1 MWEILKNVVSPSQ
14 YIPHG
19 HCYLWQTPLVWL
31 HIVSDLLIAIAYFS
45 IPAMLI
51 YFIHKRRDVPFQG
64 IFALFGAFII
74 LCGTGHLLEIWTLW
88 HPTYWLTGSEKA
100 LTALVSCYTAAQM
113 VTLLPQ
119 FLSLKTPEQLEAIN
133 GKLQHEIVERQQA
146 EQILQRIVAGTASVT
161 GEAFFP
167 ALVQNLAKALD
178 VRQVF
183 VAEVASE
190 FTVRSAIRVNV
201 GDSDSDRTV
210 ASEVLAAATL
220 GTSAFSVRT
229 AGCASVQGAA
239 VLQELASRQGE
250 SDRAKKNLK
259 TLAFWSQSKRENN
272 PESDTEDTFCKAD
285 VQLRQGGNPS
295 QRVQEDF
302 SRAERLEA
310 RSAAYHCSVP
320 LLDDQQQEIGIL
332 GIIHDQ
338 SLASEENAKAIMK
351 VFAVRASAELQRQK
365 VELALRRAY
374 EELEVRV
381 RERTADLVES
391 NTALEAEIRERVAAQ
406 EALSQQLKRE
416 QLVGTMLDRIRSSLN
431 LEDVLQTA
439 VDEVQRFL
447 QTDRTIIYR
456 FTPDWSGF
464 VAVESV
470 GKDGMP
476 MLGVDIQ
483 DECFKERYVSLYQ
496 QGRIR
501 AIADIHNSD
510 LNPCHVKLLSQFQVK
525 ANLVIP
531 ILESEETIPN
541 PQSQIPNRLWGLLIA
556 HHCTEPR
563 QWQEFEIECLKQLS
577 VQLAIALQQCTLFA
591 QARTELAERKQ
602 AEAALRRSEA
612 RERKKAQELE
622 VTLHQ
627 LRNTQA
633 QIVQS
638 EKMASLGQMVAGV
651 AHEINNPTSFIY
663 GNINFAINYANDL
676 LDLLELYQQ
685 HYPQPPAAIEEQI
698 QTIDLNFLKDDF
710 IKLLESMKTGADRIS
725 EIVLALRNFS
735 RLDEAERKAADLNQ
749 GIESTLMILQHR
761 LKPQSPRP
769 VIEVIKDY
777 GKLPLVQC
785 YPGQLNQV
793 FMNLLINAIDA
804 LEEESEKDINFVP
817 QIRICTEVRE
827 NPEKSHIKSIII
839 RIADNGAGISE
850 TVKRRIFDPFYTTK
864 PVGQGTG
871 LGLSISYQIIVEK
884 HKGRLECSSQLGEG
898 TEFVIE
904 LHG

>member
-146 EQILQRIVAGTASVT
+146 EQMLQRIVAGTASVT

-178 VRQVF
+178 VRHVF

-190 FTVRSAIRVNV
+190 FAVRSAIRVNV

-210 ASEVLAAATL
+210 ASELLAAATL

-229 AGCASVQGAA
+229 AGCANVQEAA

-272 PESDTEDTFCKAD
+272 PESDSEDTFCKAQDLRNPPRRPPNLGGTGFTPPKVGRHRGPLEGLGGTGGQNDGICVSPKAD
-285 VQLRQGGNPS
+285 VQLRQGCNPS
-295 QRVQEDF
+295 HWVQEDF

-338 SLASEENAKAIMK
+338 SVASEENAKAIMN

-416 QLVGTMLDRIRSSLN
+416 QLVGTILDRIRSSLN

-447 QTDRTIIYR
+447 QTDRTY
-456 FTPDWSGF
+456 
-464 VAVESV
+464 
-470 GKDGMP
+470 
-476 MLGVDIQ
+476 
-483 DECFKERYVSLYQ
+483 
-496 QGRIR
+496 
-501 AIADIHNSD
+501 H
-510 LNPCHVKLLSQFQVK
+510 
-525 ANLVIP
+525 
-531 ILESEETIPN
+531 
-541 PQSQIPNRLWGLLIA
+541 
-556 HHCTEPR
+556 
-563 QWQEFEIECLKQLS
+563 
-577 VQLAIALQQCTLFA
+577 
-591 QARTELAERKQ
+591 
-602 AEAALRRSEA
+602 
-612 RERKKAQELE
+612 
-622 VTLHQ
+622 
-627 LRNTQA
+627 
-633 QIVQS
+633 
-638 EKMASLGQMVAGV
+638 
-651 AHEINNPTSFIY
+651 
-663 GNINFAINYANDL
+663 
-676 LDLLELYQQ
+676 
-685 HYPQPPAAIEEQI
+685 
-698 QTIDLNFLKDDF
+698 
-710 IKLLESMKTGADRIS
+710 
-725 EIVLALRNFS
+725 
-735 RLDEAERKAADLNQ
+735 
-749 GIESTLMILQHR
+749 
-761 LKPQSPRP
+761 
-769 VIEVIKDY
+769 
-777 GKLPLVQC
+777 LPL
-785 YPGQLNQV
+785 Y
-793 FMNLLINAIDA
+793 A
-804 LEEESEKDINFVP
+804 
-817 QIRICTEVRE
+817 
-827 NPEKSHIKSIII
+827 
-839 RIADNGAGISE
+839 
-850 TVKRRIFDPFYTTK
+850 
-864 PVGQGTG
+864 
-871 LGLSISYQIIVEK
+871 
-884 HKGRLECSSQLGEG
+884 RLEWICSS
-898 TEFVIE
+898 
-904 LHG
+904 